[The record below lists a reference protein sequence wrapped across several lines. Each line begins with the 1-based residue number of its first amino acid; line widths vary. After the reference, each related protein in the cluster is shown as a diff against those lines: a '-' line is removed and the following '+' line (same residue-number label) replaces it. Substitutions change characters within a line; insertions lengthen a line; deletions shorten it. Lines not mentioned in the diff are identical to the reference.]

1 MHAIHWL
8 TSRESDQPI
17 EKMTSPVRLVTDA
30 IAQARLAFVNVK
42 QRHPSVIGFRILDNS
57 GKEVHRW
64 FAWENPDT

>member
-17 EKMTSPVRLVTDA
+17 EKMTCPVKLVTDA
-30 IAQARLAFVNVK
+30 IAQARLAFVNVQK
-42 QRHPSVIGFRILDNS
+42 RHPSVKGFRILDNS

-64 FAWENPDT
+64 FTPEKPGA